1 HDLDGKIDEDAI
13 KSFGYLTADDE
24 QTDDL
29 FRWYAGDDDQQQSR
43 VGNVSSTSASNEQD
57 YALARQ
63 IKVIQVKSGEMS
75 AAISSEQVAR
85 ISQNEALARDIS
97 SISAEVGDNSAKII
111 NEQLARSSADEALAR
126 EILSLASKVGD
137 TEARLGIEQKTRAS
151 EDDALSQQIIT
162 LTATVGDNAAAIF
175 AEQTAR
181 ADADSALAQDI
192 QTLATQIGN
201 AEAVV
206 QQTSEALAELDGSVK
221 ANWQVKTQV
230 RADGKVV
237 QAGVGLGAS
246 IGADGQVR
254 SEFLVMADTIG
265 FLNTV
270 NGEIHAP
277 FVFDTVNDTA
287 FLNSAIIGDAT
298 ISFAKIQNDIQ
309 SENYVAGETGWK
321 INKNGD
327 VEFSDGQ
334 FRGTVLAKKIVGDIT
349 SSITKTKQ
357 RVSVQT
363 SLFSWVRSAAFD
375 SVSVSI
381 PRDWDRTMYITVNLL
396 LKEIQ
401 GEAFAAGRARLV
413 IVSSNGETYYSNDY
427 KITTADANSDKS
439 QLSVDVGMYLPVP
452 ANATRTFTVYCEVTR
467 HSSNRTFTIECS
479 VGSTATNN
487 VWVPLLLSNGGDLS

>member
-1 HDLDGKIDEDAI
+1 
-13 KSFGYLTADDE
+13 
-24 QTDDL
+24 
-29 FRWYAGDDDQQQSR
+29 
-43 VGNVSSTSASNEQD
+43 
-57 YALARQ
+57 
-63 IKVIQVKSGEMS
+63 
-75 AAISSEQVAR
+75 
-85 ISQNEALARDIS
+85 
-97 SISAEVGDNSAKII
+97 
-111 NEQLARSSADEALAR
+111 
-126 EILSLASKVGD
+126 
-137 TEARLGIEQKTRAS
+137 
-151 EDDALSQQIIT
+151 
-162 LTATVGDNAAAIF
+162 F

-287 FLNSAIIGDAT
+287 FLNAAIIGDAT

-327 VEFSDGQ
+327 VEFSDGR
-334 FRGTVLAKKIVGDIT
+334 FRGEIYAESGELNNVIINEDCEVLGKLSADQIIGDLVSSGVIQLNKQKT
-349 SSITKTKQ
+349 SSRSWVTLGTKTGVNNNPYVANILVNPCVFELTAGSGQ
-357 RVSVQT
+357 AAVSQCRVLINGSVAGISYTNIPADNLGRTISFCGPTAVTQLQPNQSFSISVQVIFFGPSPT
-363 SLFSWVRSAAFD
+363 SGGVKAASDTSAQLFRQGSAF
-375 SVSVSI
+375 
-381 PRDWDRTMYITVNLL
+381 N
-396 LKEIQ
+396 
-401 GEAFAAGRARLV
+401 
-413 IVSSNGETYYSNDY
+413 
-427 KITTADANSDKS
+427 
-439 QLSVDVGMYLPVP
+439 
-452 ANATRTFTVYCEVTR
+452 
-467 HSSNRTFTIECS
+467 
-479 VGSTATNN
+479 
-487 VWVPLLLSNGGDLS
+487 